1 MVYEKYWVFDKEK
14 VQLWSKPQFVKI
26 YKNYAECF
34 KNSVNALLSKLNFW
48 VFFYV
53 FACVIIGGLKSDIA
67 EKGTCEFDL
76 WISIDYSNAD
86 EKKSLIGDLIDKQGV
101 RNSKGYPPFCT

>member
-1 MVYEKYWVFDKEK
+1 
-14 VQLWSKPQFVKI
+14 
-26 YKNYAECF
+26 
-34 KNSVNALLSKLNFW
+34 
-48 VFFYV
+48 
-53 FACVIIGGLKSDIA
+53 VIIGGLKSDIA